1 MNKPAFYGEP
11 AQLCDAGPRQIK
23 GLAPVLPAQKL
34 PVLFDSYFVTTLIMM
49 QTAMKKPDA
58 LPRPR
63 PWLAGLLA
71 ASLLGA
77 PMVKA
82 ASPQEALV
90 AELTKWVA
98 AQNQLP
104 ADQVIVAPLDARVA
118 VQPCASQYSFDYPF
132 VNRESVRARCLK
144 PAWQLYVKVGFAQVQ
159 QTLPAQSAAQ
169 SKPVMPPA
177 NSKPITTTA
186 QATPAP
192 VSVASREVL
201 VAASN
206 LNAGQLLQPNLFRL
220 EKMDADK
227 INKAHLLEATG
238 LEGQELVRNLRAGEP
253 IRLADMRAAIMV
265 KRGDQVQLTLGRPGE
280 FQISVRLEAM
290 QDGRLGEQIKLR
302 NAESG
307 KILGGVVTGKGE
319 VRGG

>member
-1 MNKPAFYGEP
+1 
-11 AQLCDAGPRQIK
+11 
-23 GLAPVLPAQKL
+23 
-34 PVLFDSYFVTTLIMM
+34 MM
-49 QTAMKKPDA
+49 QTTIKKPVA
-58 LPRPR
+58 LPHPR
-63 PWLAGLLA
+63 RCLAGLLA
-71 ASLLGA
+71 ASLLSMPLA
-77 PMVKA
+77 QA
-82 ASPQEALV
+82 ASPQEVLV

-98 AQNQLP
+98 SQNEVP
-104 ADQVIVAPLDARVA
+104 TDQVIVAPLDARVA

-144 PAWQLYVKVGFAQVQ
+144 PAWQLYLKVGFAQVHQ
-159 QTLPAQSAAQ
+159 PLPAST
-169 SKPVMPPA
+169 KP
-177 NSKPITTTA
+177 TTQPA
-186 QATPAP
+186 QAAPAAPVPAP
-192 VSVASREVL
+192 AIVESRQVL

-206 LNAGQLLQPNLFRL
+206 LNAGQLLEPTLFKL

-227 INKAHLLEATG
+227 INKSHLLEATG

-265 KRGDQVQLTLGRPGE
+265 KKGELVQLTVGRPGE

-307 KILGGVVTGKGE
+307 RILGGVVTGKGS
-319 VRGG
+319 VKGS

>member
-1 MNKPAFYGEP
+1 
-11 AQLCDAGPRQIK
+11 
-23 GLAPVLPAQKL
+23 
-34 PVLFDSYFVTTLIMM
+34 MM
-49 QTAMKKPDA
+49 QTTIKKPVA
-58 LPRPR
+58 LPHPR
-63 PWLAGLLA
+63 RCLARLLA
-71 ASLLGA
+71 ASLLSMPLA
-77 PMVKA
+77 QA
-82 ASPQEALV
+82 ASPQEVLV

-98 AQNQLP
+98 SQNEVP
-104 ADQVIVAPLDARVA
+104 TDQVIVAPLDARVA

-144 PAWQLYVKVGFAQVQ
+144 PAWQLYLKVGFAQVHQ
-159 QTLPAQSAAQ
+159 PLPASTKPTTQAAPAA
-169 SKPVMPPA
+169 PV
-177 NSKPITTTA
+177 
-186 QATPAP
+186 PAP
-192 VSVASREVL
+192 AIVESRQVL

-206 LNAGQLLQPNLFRL
+206 LNAGQLLEPTLFKL

-227 INKAHLLEATG
+227 INKSHLLEATG

-265 KRGDQVQLTLGRPGE
+265 KKGELVQLTVGRPGE

-307 KILGGVVTGKGE
+307 RILGGVVTGKGS
-319 VRGG
+319 VKGS